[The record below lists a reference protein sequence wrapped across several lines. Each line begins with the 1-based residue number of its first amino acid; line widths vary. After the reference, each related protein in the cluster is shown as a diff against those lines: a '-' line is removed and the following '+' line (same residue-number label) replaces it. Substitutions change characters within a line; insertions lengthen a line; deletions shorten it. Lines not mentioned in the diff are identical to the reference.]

1 MATARIVQRLAHP
14 APRWERCVDVVVVGS
29 GAAGLSAALHAA
41 AGNRVLVVTKG
52 RLDQGS
58 TSWAQG
64 GLAAVLAPGDSAEAH
79 VADTLVA
86 GAGLCDE
93 PAVRLLV
100 DEAPRAI
107 AALQGLGAHF
117 DTDPAGGLALTL
129 EGGHSERRIVH
140 AGGDASGAEVVRTLE
155 DAVRSHGR
163 IEVLEHAFVLD
174 LVLDAGRV
182 AGLVVAILGDDGDVR
197 SVGVVGAGAVVLA
210 SGGFGQVFASTS
222 NPPVVTGDGLAMAL
236 RAGAVV
242 RDLEFVQ
249 FHPTVLWQPAG
260 APGARL
266 LVSEA
271 VRGEG
276 AFLIDATGAR
286 VMAGAHPRADLAPR
300 DVVAVAMA
308 RRMAEAPGGVD
319 DHLWLDGTHLG
330 ASCWERRFPTILAG
344 CRAAGIDP
352 VREPVPVAP
361 AAHYACGGVATD
373 LDGATSIP
381 GLYAAGEVAC
391 TGVHGANRLASNSV
405 PEALV
410 FGERIGRALASAGVA
425 RPVRA
430 PAVGACTAALPDP
443 ARRPEQA
450 AAMSR
455 WVGVLRDDAGL
466 RRAAEVLADVGTDAG
481 GQPGLGAYELANLH
495 AIATAIVVAART
507 RTESRGGHR
516 RSDHPDAD
524 PAWLRHLSMRGRD
537 GVVELVPLTR
547 KEAAWA

>member
-1 MATARIVQRLAHP
+1 MDSARIVQRLAHP
-14 APRWERCVDVVVVGS
+14 DPRWERRVDVVVVGS
-29 GAAGLSAALHAA
+29 GAAGLTAALHAA

-64 GLAAVLAPGDSAEAH
+64 GLAAVLSPGDSAEAH
-79 VADTLVA
+79 VHDTLVA

-93 PAVRLLV
+93 AAVRLLV
-100 DEAPRAI
+100 AEAPAAI
-107 AALQGLGAHF
+107 GSLQRLGAHF
-117 DTDPAGGLALTL
+117 DTDATGGLALTL

-174 LVLDAGRV
+174 VVLDAGRV
-182 AGLVVAILGDDGDVR
+182 AGLVVAVLGDDGAVR
-197 SVGVVGAGAVVLA
+197 SVGVIGAGAVVLA
-210 SGGFGQVFASTS
+210 SGGFGQVYASTS

-260 APGARL
+260 EPGARL

-276 AFLIDATGAR
+276 AVLIDASGAR
-286 VMAGAHPRADLAPR
+286 VMAGVHPRADLAPR
-300 DVVAVAMA
+300 DVVATAMA

-319 DHLWLDGTHLG
+319 DHLWLDGTALG
-330 ASCWERRFPTILAG
+330 AAQWERRFPTILAG

-361 AAHYACGGVATD
+361 AAHYACGGVVTD
-373 LDGATSIP
+373 LDGATSLP

-391 TGVHGANRLASNSV
+391 TGLHGANRLASNSV

-410 FGERIGRALASAGVA
+410 FGERIGRALAAGVA

-430 PAVGACTAALPDP
+430 PVVRAHDAGLPDP
-443 ARRPEQA
+443 DRRAEQG

-455 WVGVLRDDAGL
+455 WVGVLREADGL
-466 RRAAEVLADVGTDAG
+466 RRAAATLASIGAGSAGT
-481 GQPGLGAYELANLH
+481 PGRAAYELANLH
-495 AIATAIVVAART
+495 AIATAIVVAAT
-507 RTESRGGHR
+507 ARTESRGGHR
-516 RSDHPDAD
+516 RRDHPHED
-524 PAWLRHLSMRGRD
+524 PAWRRHLSLQVVD
-537 GVVELVPLTR
+537 GSVSFVSADR
-547 KEAAWA
+547 KEFAWA

>member
-1 MATARIVQRLAHP
+1 MEPARIVPRLAHP

-79 VADTLVA
+79 VHDTLVA

-93 PAVRLLV
+93 AAVRLLV
-100 DEAPRAI
+100 AEAPGAI
-107 AALQGLGAHF
+107 GSLQRLGARF
-117 DTDPAGGLALTL
+117 DTDASGGLALTL

-174 LVLDAGRV
+174 LLLDTGRV
-182 AGLVVAILGDDGDVR
+182 VGLVVAVLGDDGGVR
-197 SVGVVGAGAVVLA
+197 SVGVIGAGAVVLA

-222 NPPVVTGDGLAMAL
+222 NPAVVTGDGLAMAL
-236 RAGAVV
+236 RAGAIV

-276 AFLIDATGAR
+276 GVLVDATGAR
-286 VMAGAHPRADLAPR
+286 VMAGVHPRADLAPR
-300 DVVAVAMA
+300 DVVATAMA
-308 RRMAEAPGGVD
+308 RRMAEAPGGID

-330 ASCWERRFPTILAG
+330 AAVWEKRFPTILAG
-344 CRAAGIDP
+344 CRAAGVDP
-352 VREPVPVAP
+352 VTEPVPVAP

-373 LDGATSIP
+373 LDGATSLP

-410 FGERIGRALASAGVA
+410 FGERIGRALAPGVA
-425 RPVRA
+425 RPRLA
-430 PAVGACTAALPDP
+430 PLLGPCDAVLPDP
-443 ARRPEQA
+443 SCRNEQA

-455 WVGVLRDDAGL
+455 DVGVLRDAAGL
-466 RRAAEVLADVGTDAG
+466 ARAARVLAAVGATTAG
-481 GQPGLGAYELANLH
+481 APGRDAYELANLH
-495 AIATAIVVAART
+495 AIATAVVVAAT
-507 RTESRGGHR
+507 ARTESRGGHR
-516 RSDHPDAD
+516 RRDHPVED
-524 PAWLRHLSMRGRD
+524 PAWRRHLSLHVVD
-537 GVVELVPLTR
+537 GAVEPAEDLCKELV
-547 KEAAWA
+547 WA